1 MTHEE
6 RLRAFDAAKV
16 LDVLGDVFA
25 ELDSRYITAWRSSTD
40 VETREDWWQRQRAL
54 ADVKRELFGIVEN
67 AALREGG
74 KDKALNAARNAA
86 KKGVTHG

>member
-6 RLRAFDAAKV
+6 RLKAFDAAKV

-25 ELDSRYITAWRSSTD
+25 DIDARYVTAWRASLD
-40 VETREDWWQRQRAL
+40 RESRDDWWQRQKAL
-54 ADVKRELFGIVEN
+54 QDVKRELFGIVEN

-74 KDKALNAARNAA
+74 KDKALNAARKAA
-86 KKGVTHG
+86 KGVTHG

>member
-25 ELDSRYITAWRSSTD
+25 DLDSRYISAWRASAD
-40 VETREDWWQRQRAL
+40 AAGREDWWQRQRAL
-54 ADVKRELFGIVEN
+54 ADVKRELFGRVEN

>member
-16 LDVLGDVFA
+16 LDVLGDVFS
-25 ELDSRYITAWRSSTD
+25 ELDSRYIAAWRASAD
-40 VETREDWWQRQRAL
+40 AAGREDWWQRQRAL
-54 ADVKRELFGIVEN
+54 ADVKRERFGIVEN